1 LCQHSNDEIKVRFE
15 SSLAKVSIVFFNR
28 ELKEGILIVD
38 ENGNRLGNSKIA
50 AKWAIAQVVL
60 SRIGMAAPG
69 MSQSIN

>member
-1 LCQHSNDEIKVRFE
+1 MCQHSNDEIKVRFQ
-15 SSLAKVSIVFFNR
+15 SRLAEVSFVFFDR
-28 ELKEGILIVD
+28 ELKEGIAIVD

-69 MSQSIN
+69 MSQSFN